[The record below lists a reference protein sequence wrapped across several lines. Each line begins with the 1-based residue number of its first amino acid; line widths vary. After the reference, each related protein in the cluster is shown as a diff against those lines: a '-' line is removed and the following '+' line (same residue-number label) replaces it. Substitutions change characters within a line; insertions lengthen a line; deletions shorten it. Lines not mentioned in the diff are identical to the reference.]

1 MVTICSFKNFV
12 HIINSVF
19 LTIPHTYRITKYKN
33 KDHYQHIYPIVP
45 TANGKYLT
53 LDCVIENFNYE
64 EPFTQKKD
72 TNMKL
77 TYLNGIEDTQEP
89 NTLMAIMPISDISH
103 LPDFQDFDG
112 VGKVKVGKK
121 LKDIVHVV
129 NRANP
134 ATTLLRVG
142 VLACMKLNLFKIG
155 SNLRYAYLTDEQAK
169 AKDIDLDKLHIV
181 IR

>member
-1 MVTICSFKNFV
+1 
-12 HIINSVF
+12 
-19 LTIPHTYRITKYKN
+19 
-33 KDHYQHIYPIVP
+33 
-45 TANGKYLT
+45 
-53 LDCVIENFNYE
+53 
-64 EPFTQKKD
+64 
-72 TNMKL
+72 MKL